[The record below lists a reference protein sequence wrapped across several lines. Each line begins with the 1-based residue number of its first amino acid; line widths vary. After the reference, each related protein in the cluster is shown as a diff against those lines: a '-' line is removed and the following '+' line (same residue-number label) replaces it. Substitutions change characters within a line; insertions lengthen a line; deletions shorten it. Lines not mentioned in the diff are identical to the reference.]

1 MSLIPIAETLYKLN
15 TGYEEH
21 TTKTK
26 VSHLLYMDD
35 LRLIRKTEEEFQ
47 KEVHVV
53 RNFSDDILK
62 KFGLDKSAKI
72 VLKRRKLVHLQIL
85 ILDINR

>member
-1 MSLIPIAETLYKLN
+1 MSLIPIAEKLYKLN

-21 TTKTK
+21 TSKTK

-35 LRLIRKTEEEFQ
+35 LRLIRKTEEELQ
-47 KEVHVV
+47 KELHVV
-53 RNFSDDILK
+53 RNFSDDIHM
-62 KFGLDKSAKI
+62 KFGLEKSAKI
-72 VLKRRKLVHLQIL
+72 VLKRGKLVHSQNL